1 MNIAWIHCFW
11 NSFVKNNLW
20 KKKKK
25 KKEKESTNSRG
36 LKIRS
41 EDWRGGK
48 RRDTREMPAHDRPY
62 SPVKGLITIVKP
74 VRRSARVGEQMRALN
89 RRYLGTAI
97 MCRVRLQDGPTFS
110 HARTLTHHRL
120 PTVLVVVVVIVIV
133 VRRICIRDASIDRQY
148 NDSQGSNEGLD
159 KRIAATKKN
168 RDAVYK

>member
-1 MNIAWIHCFW
+1 MSFKFLEYLKIPRTTCHKFNNVTYMNIARIHCFW

-25 KKEKESTNSRG
+25 KKEKKSTNSRG

-97 MCRVRLQDGPTFS
+97 MCRVRLQDTRSYFLS
-110 HARTLTHHRL
+110 RTHAHPPPVTNGSRRHR
-120 PTVLVVVVVIVIV
+120 
-133 VRRICIRDASIDRQY
+133 RRRRH
-148 NDSQGSNEGLD
+148 
-159 KRIAATKKN
+159 R
-168 RDAVYK
+168 R